1 MSVTT
6 VPIRPIARGSV
17 LKLWLALAILTA
29 AAIAFAWYGTAGQ
42 QVITTE
48 SGIRYRVLEDG
59 SGPTVTPNDAVA
71 LRYKL
76 HVNRLDSEVVQDSDQ
91 TGQPFVATTAMVYPG
106 FGEALQ
112 KMRAGG
118 SYVLWLP
125 PGTHEQGQLRPGTPF
140 TATDTLVFEIQVVQ
154 VAEGMAPMLQ
164 MQRMQEMQRAMQGAE
179 GAPPGAE
186 GAVPGAGA
194 PGADGSPGR
203 GRGRSDG
210 Q

>member
-1 MSVTT
+1 MTVTA
-6 VPIRPIARGSV
+6 VPIRPIAKGSV
-17 LKLWLALAILTA
+17 LKLWLALLVLTA
-29 AAIAFAWYGTAGQ
+29 AAVAFAYYGTGGQ

-48 SGIRYRVLEDG
+48 SGVRYRVLDEG
-59 SGPTVTPNDAVA
+59 TGPTVTPNDAVA

-76 HVNRLDSEVVQDSDQ
+76 HVNSLDNEVIQDSDQ
-91 TGQPFVATTAMVYPG
+91 TGQPFVATTSMVYPG

-118 SYVLWLP
+118 SYLLWLP

-140 TATDTLVFEIQVVQ
+140 TATDTLVFEIQVIQ

-164 MQRMQEMQRAMQGAE
+164 MQRMQEMQQQMQG
-179 GAPPGAE
+179 
-186 GAVPGAGA
+186 GA
-194 PGADGSPGR
+194 PGAAGAGGEQAAPGAEDGGQGR
-203 GRGRSDG
+203 GQGRSGG

>member
-29 AAIAFAWYGTAGQ
+29 AAVAFAWYGTAGQ

-48 SGIRYRVLEDG
+48 SGVRYRVLEDG

-76 HVNRLDSEVVQDSDQ
+76 HVNSLDSEVVQDSDQ

-140 TATDTLVFEIQVVQ
+140 TANDTLVFEIQVVQ

-164 MQRMQEMQRAMQGAE
+164 MQRMQEMQRAMQGVE

-186 GAVPGAGA
+186 GAAPGGA
-194 PGADGSPGR
+194 PGGEDGGQGR